1 MSRRPGPFEADEG
14 FRRLAARVRA
24 ARADRRI
31 RVLIADDHRLFV
43 ESLMLMLE
51 VGDDIEVVGRAA
63 DGAEAAALASIMHPD
78 VIVMDLD
85 MPVMDGFEATE
96 AILRSDPRTHVVVLT
111 GSRDPEDERRA
122 LAAGA
127 EAFLHKDTSVDD
139 LRDAI
144 CEIARPV
151 VSLETARAARISA

>member
-1 MSRRPGPFEADEG
+1 
-14 FRRLAARVRA
+14 
-24 ARADRRI
+24 
-31 RVLIADDHRLFV
+31 
-43 ESLMLMLE
+43 
-51 VGDDIEVVGRAA
+51 
-63 DGAEAAALASIMHPD
+63 MHPD